1 MGGPVKLNSS
11 DLDANE
17 YSLWD
22 VAVFV
27 WDVNDLIDH
36 FCNAY
41 LGYIGGQPNNN
52 CKKHDMPLIAVVN
65 RKGCWMQCMCMDG
78 EASQRQCSKTG
89 FLCCAKPG
97 CPVIVCRRHAVSIHG
112 TRMKCNCYVDSHGDL
127 EESEVSDS
135 NNESDLEKM
144 DVVQLPDGLDAV
156 LWESPQDEADSFG
169 DGSMLEGNGKSIFV
183 KVSVDQDLQC
193 TDAYMVDDEIDPD
206 DENVVNPP
214 SELPS
219 LFCTN
224 AAHQVALIWCART
237 YISGYIVL
245 NGVGSCLIWRN
256 RPLHPRRYQ
265 SAFLERLVCTIANG
279 TPFLL

>member
-1 MGGPVKLNSS
+1 MKLNSS

-169 DGSMLEGNGKSIFV
+169 DGSMLEV
-183 KVSVDQDLQC
+183 
-193 TDAYMVDDEIDPD
+193 VDDEIDPD